1 MVITGLIGSGKSSLV
16 FDTLDAEWQRP
27 YVESLS
33 AYTRQF
39 LDQTE
44 KPDVDFIEG
53 LSLPSP
59 SSSAG
64 PGRSQDRRSRL
75 QLKFTVIWVCFF
87 RRSVNRRS
95 HPRGGHLKRL
105 TITAISP
112 RTPTST
118 ASLPLVP
125 PDYSGRSPLV
135 AHRQIQFFIWTRRSI
150 SLRPEYRRNAASGR
164 FHYFLGNL
172 GVYIVTPLSQITT

>member
-1 MVITGLIGSGKSSLV
+1 MATALRRKSLRLHAAIPRSDGKAGCRFHRGS
-16 FDTLDAEWQRP
+16 FPAIAIEQRRAGAKP
-27 YVESLS
+27 RSTIAATTEVYSYLGVLFS
-33 AYTRQF
+33 AVGQP
-39 LDQTE
+39 QE
-44 KPDVDFIEG
+44 
-53 LSLPSP
+53 PS
-59 SSSAG
+59 
-64 PGRSQDRRSRL
+64 
-75 QLKFTVIWVCFF
+75 T
-87 RRSVNRRS
+87 
-95 HPRGGHLKRL
+95 GGHLKRL

-118 ASLPLVP
+118 ASLPLIP